1 MAGQNCRAAGMLVST
16 PGPRPHNDAMPRRRR
31 VYIINIEDYLVD
43 PPAPPSRAPRVILYA
58 ALGVLAL
65 ANLAVF
71 FGWLFSLV
79 PHNVLETAIAG
90 VFAYSIILALFFAIS
105 RGLNHIE

>member
-1 MAGQNCRAAGMLVST
+1 
-16 PGPRPHNDAMPRRRR
+16 MPRRRR

-43 PPAPPSRAPRVILYA
+43 PPQPPSRLPRVVLYTA
-58 ALGVLAL
+58 FGLLAF
-65 ANLAVF
+65 ANLILF
-71 FGWLFSLV
+71 LGWLFSLI

-90 VFAYSIILALFFAIS
+90 VFAYAIILGLFFAIS